1 MKHLLCLS
9 FLLLLSVSLSAKE
22 HSEQQPSGI
31 MLAAIWLTSTEGDK
45 IETYQKD
52 GKWFGKLVASN
63 SKDAPLG
70 TTVLRNLGWIV
81 GQWCGQVYS
90 IKRDQEAD
98 CTSEPS
104 PDILVIDITAPHEDA
119 RFRKSEQFIIKAHFF
134 IKGHSGEF
142 APAFSNK
149 LHPCSVLKKKCNA
162 EYDLLSLPQGAG
174 LETLYTALLILTIE

>member
-1 MKHLLCLS
+1 MKHLLVFT

-22 HSEQQPSGI
+22 LSEQQPSGT
-31 MLAAIWLTSTEGDK
+31 MLAVIWLTSTEGDK

-70 TTVLRNLGWIV
+70 TTVLRNFFLID

-98 CTSEPS
+98 GTIEPS
-104 PDILVIDITAPHEDA
+104 LDILVIDIPAPLEDA
-119 RFRKSEQFIIKAHFF
+119 
-134 IKGHSGEF
+134 G
-142 APAFSNK
+142 FSWK
-149 LHPCSVLKKKCNA
+149 
-162 EYDLLSLPQGAG
+162 
-174 LETLYTALLILTIE
+174 

>member
-1 MKHLLCLS
+1 MKHLLVFT

-22 HSEQQPSGI
+22 LSEQQPSGT

-70 TTVLRNLGWIV
+70 TTVLRNFVLID

-98 CTSEPS
+98 GTIEPS
-104 PDILVIDITAPHEDA
+104 PDILVIDIPAPLEDA
-119 RFRKSEQFIIKAHFF
+119 
-134 IKGHSGEF
+134 G
-142 APAFSNK
+142 FSWK
-149 LHPCSVLKKKCNA
+149 
-162 EYDLLSLPQGAG
+162 
-174 LETLYTALLILTIE
+174 